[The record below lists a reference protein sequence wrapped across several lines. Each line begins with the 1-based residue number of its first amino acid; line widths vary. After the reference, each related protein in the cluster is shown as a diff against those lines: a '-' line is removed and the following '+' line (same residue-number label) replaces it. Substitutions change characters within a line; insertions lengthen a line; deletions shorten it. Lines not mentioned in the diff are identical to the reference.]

1 MLGFAAAVL
10 LAQTAAAEEAPPLL
24 HDMAPLLLCD
34 DRPIQERLLGADWE
48 FHGCNDHRS
57 VMVLSP
63 KGRKPV
69 VCVMV
74 LRVDVSVEPTPCNDE
89 PRSRALVNFLQA
101 YTRADWK
108 AILAAAK
115 YRKKT
120 NPAYGRWP
128 DPPK

>member
-1 MLGFAAAVL
+1 MLGFAAAVI
-10 LAQTAAAEEAPPLL
+10 LAQTAAPLESPPPL

-34 DRPIQERLLGADWE
+34 DRPIHKKLLGENWE

-57 VMVLSP
+57 IMVLSP
-63 KGRKPV
+63 KGRLPV
-69 VCVMV
+69 VCVLV
-74 LRVDVSVEPTPCNDE
+74 FRADTSVEPAPCNDE
-89 PRSRALVNFLQA
+89 PQTRGLITFLQA
-101 YTRADWK
+101 YTRAEWRE
-108 AILAAAK
+108 ILAAAK